1 LTTSTIQSAKLIPS
15 LFDHIDEDRRITVLD
30 VGPAGPDTVNFFSQ
44 YRCKLHFIDLFA
56 ELPFI
61 FDPEVGP
68 SLQQQFGEAL
78 QFPAGTQFDICL
90 FWDLFNYL
98 DRDAAVA
105 LQTALRPYLHGGSLA
120 HGFSVH
126 NPRTPR
132 NDQVYGLRQR
142 DELSLKPRPSR
153 LPGYAPHNQK
163 KLQEMLSDFSFERSV
178 LLSDGRLELFLR
190 ARQ

>member
-1 LTTSTIQSAKLIPS
+1 MPS
-15 LFDHIDEDRRITVLD
+15 LFDHIDEDRRIKVLD
-30 VGPAGPDTVNFFSQ
+30 VGSAGPDTVNFFSQ
-44 YRCKLHFIDLFA
+44 YRCKLHFIDLFS
-56 ELPFI
+56 ELPFN
-61 FDPEVGP
+61 FDPEVGQ
-68 SLQQQFGEAL
+68 SLQQQFDVVM

-105 LQTALRPYLHGGSLA
+105 FQNALRPYLHDKSLA

-132 NDQVYGLRQR
+132 SDQVYGLMQR
-142 DELSLKPRPSR
+142 DELSLKPRPSK

-163 KLQEMLSDFSFERSV
+163 QLQETLSDFSFERSV